1 MTVFVAGMVLR
12 GPRADAPEGL
22 RVNVTSAQPLA
33 ARDRLAFSPMHVH
46 DQPFS
51 MGDETFANF
60 EGFWQSRKKLRGI
73 PHDTSKRWWAI
84 QKKARRRHPKMKT
97 NGVEFAADPRFPGQC
112 MDYVTSRRLL
122 YVPDYHTRFL
132 QGSQR
137 VAELQNVAGNVIIF
151 DFDGPFDGD
160 TPACLPVTA
169 EMLREKIADTSRP
182 FGHGYVV
189 AAAVAGIDLS
199 EFV

>member
-12 GPRADAPEGL
+12 GARACAPEGL

-33 ARDRLAFSPMHVH
+33 AKDRLAFSPMHVH
-46 DQPFS
+46 ERPFS
-51 MGDETFANF
+51 LRGETFANF
-60 EGFWQSRKKLRGI
+60 EAFWQSRKKLKGI
-73 PHDTSKRWWAI
+73 PHATTKHFWAI
-84 QKKARRRHPKMKT
+84 QKKAKRRHPKMKA
-97 NGVEFAADPRFPGQC
+97 NGVEYAADPKFPAEE
-112 MDYVTSRRLL
+112 MNYVTSRRKL
-122 YVPDYHTRFL
+122 YVPDYHSCFL
-132 QGSQR
+132 EGSQR
-137 VAELQNVAGNVIIF
+137 IAELQNVDGNVVIF

-160 TPACLPVTA
+160 TPVCLPVTA

-189 AAAVAGIDLS
+189 AAAVAGIELS